1 MTYALHLKRAGLL
14 GVPSRFKCLG
24 CLLES
29 AVLVFDGRAGPSQR
43 PAAASSVKGASQR
56 SQRCFSEAWRSFTGA
71 FRQEKLT
78 YSLFQQ
84 GTQKI
89 SLLQIIDSRVYL
101 KARFG
106 LSTQREL
113 FANQS
118 QPSALLDPSYNRGV
132 TVPSYNREVI
142 VQTVLMQLYSSE
154 PTQSGMCDG
163 LVPQAFQAVV
173 ILFTSHGGSLLVG
186 PARATS
192 LDCIFR
198 YTITLSTVVLST
210 QAHLNFSEESLS
222 SYKYFHSRGHAVG
235 NQLGAKCNLFVS
247 KSLFILSGTT
257 AESLRKLEAWVISV
271 PL

>member
-29 AVLVFDGRAGPSQR
+29 ALLVFDGRAGPSQR

-118 QPSALLDPSYNRGV
+118 RTAAQTSQNHGVAPSSYIFSRRASYN
-132 TVPSYNREVI
+132 
-142 VQTVLMQLYSSE
+142 
-154 PTQSGMCDG
+154 
-163 LVPQAFQAVV
+163 
-173 ILFTSHGGSLLVG
+173 
-186 PARATS
+186 
-192 LDCIFR
+192 
-198 YTITLSTVVLST
+198 
-210 QAHLNFSEESLS
+210 
-222 SYKYFHSRGHAVG
+222 
-235 NQLGAKCNLFVS
+235 
-247 KSLFILSGTT
+247 SLFLQ
-257 AESLRKLEAWVISV
+257 
-271 PL
+271 